1 MQWLARL
8 VDTRAKA
15 LLVAATVVFLVAG
28 AVGAGV
34 AERLDPFGEDAPDT
48 ESVIA
53 AEQLE
58 DAGFRPTSV
67 VVLVEGSDPRSP
79 EGRIASKASPARSRA
94 TTTSS
99 R

>member
-34 AERLDPFGEDAPDT
+34 AERLDPFGADDPDT

-58 DAGFRPTSV
+58 DAGFRRPASSCSSKAATP
-67 VVLVEGSDPRSP
+67 GRPRV
-79 EGRIASKASPARSRA
+79 GIASKASPARSRA